1 MAHAHQHLGAEKV
14 VKGKKLETSCDMNVT
29 PLIDVLLVLLVIFMA
44 ALPMTQKGLDINLPL
59 DTKGPEKIETP
70 SDQIV
75 LEMTA
80 DRRISVNKGDIPM
93 AELGSRLR
101 SIYEQR
107 KDKTMFIIGAG
118 TLRYGDIIDVID
130 AAKGAGVEK
139 VGIVT
144 EGMRQS
150 AGVATG
156 AGS

>member
-44 ALPMTQKGLDINLPL
+44 ALPMTQKGIDINLPA

>member
-44 ALPMTQKGLDINLPL
+44 ALPMTQKGIDINLPL

-156 AGS
+156 VGG

>member
-59 DTKGPEKIETP
+59 DTKGPEKIDTP

-144 EGMRQS
+144 ELMRQS

>member
-101 SIYEQR
+101 AIYEQR

-150 AGVATG
+150 AGVVTG

>member
-107 KDKTMFIIGAG
+107 KDKTMFILGAAS
-118 TLRYGDIIDVID
+118 LPYRDIVSVID
-130 AAKGAGVEK
+130 AAKGVGVDK

-144 EGMRQS
+144 EGMQKS
-150 AGVATG
+150 AGAQ
-156 AGS
+156 